1 MSDEMGRA
9 FAHALGH
16 KDVVGF
22 KGPSSLR
29 R

>member
-16 KDVVGF
+16 KDVARV